1 MVAATAFFNCGDA
14 AMKIVSDSLPTGETV
29 FLRGVCTVVLVTIA
43 AFSTGAIYGLRQAL
57 VRPMGWRS
65 IGDVGSALFYQGVLA
80 RMPFADLAGILQIA
94 PLSLTA
100 ASALFLGEHVGWRR
114 WTAVAI
120 GFAGALLV
128 IKPGSSAFNAW
139 ALLGVLSVLC
149 GTLRDVSTRRLDVA
163 ISPLIIMLL
172 SQIVVAASGL
182 GCWVFE
188 TWKVPDAAELLALAF
203 ASVFSL
209 VGHLFVIYSLRSG
222 EMAAVAPFRYAGILW
237 AILLGLLIWNQL
249 PDALSLAG
257 ICILVSAGLYTFY
270 REQKLRRLRASA
282 VRSGHT

>member
-1 MVAATAFFNCGDA
+1 M
-14 AMKIVSDSLPTGETV
+14 
-29 FLRGVCTVVLVTIA
+29 
-43 AFSTGAIYGLRQAL
+43 
-57 VRPMGWRS
+57 
-65 IGDVGSALFYQGVLA
+65 
-80 RMPFADLAGILQIA
+80 
-94 PLSLTA
+94 
-100 ASALFLGEHVGWRR
+100 
-114 WTAVAI
+114 
-120 GFAGALLV
+120 
-128 IKPGSSAFNAW
+128 
-139 ALLGVLSVLC
+139 LSVLC

-163 ISPLIIMLL
+163 ISPLIIMML

-188 TWKVPDAAELLALAF
+188 TWKMPDLSELLALAF

-257 ICILVSAGLYTFY
+257 ICILVRPAFTRSTASRSCGGCLISDLRGSMHLVFGELCGYMHPVWDSPRLITFNAFFITFSLHWG
-270 REQKLRRLRASA
+270 EWCC
-282 VRSGHT
+282 VRPICQLVTVRVDP